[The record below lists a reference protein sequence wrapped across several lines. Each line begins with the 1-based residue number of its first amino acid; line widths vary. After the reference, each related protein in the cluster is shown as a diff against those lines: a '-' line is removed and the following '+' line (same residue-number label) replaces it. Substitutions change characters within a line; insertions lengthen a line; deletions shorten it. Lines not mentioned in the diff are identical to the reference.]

1 VALGSGLAL
10 FDGTAPFDL
19 ALIDETTFP
28 SGIQG
33 LVYRPK

>member
-1 VALGSGLAL
+1 VVIGSGLAL

-19 ALIDETTFP
+19 VLVEETTFP